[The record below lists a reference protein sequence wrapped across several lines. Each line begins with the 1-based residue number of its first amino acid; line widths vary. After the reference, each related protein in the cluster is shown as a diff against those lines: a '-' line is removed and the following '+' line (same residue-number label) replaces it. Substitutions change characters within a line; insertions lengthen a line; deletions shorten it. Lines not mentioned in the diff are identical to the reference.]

1 MSIDSAQLRRL
12 ETRPA
17 LATGR
22 LVLESLG
29 ERTVVA
35 SVLVSAL
42 ALVARVLWIA
52 TLDSRLVWIDEREFA
67 AIGASLA
74 SGHGYTGD
82 SFRANPVIPF
92 YLSVVFRLFG
102 ERYYVARL
110 GQAFLGAATCVL
122 LYRIGSLLAPAV
134 GVVAG
139 VLLALYPP
147 HVYLAGVFYV
157 DCVLTF
163 LLMLLVHLVLQG
175 ARSPRPSALGLGA
188 GALLGVAILTRPIVV
203 VYLPCLVGLWLLD
216 GSRPGRARLALAA
229 ACVLG
234 TCLTILP
241 WTVRNHF
248 AYGRFVPVSSG
259 LFTKLWQ
266 GNNELAVGGPDDRD
280 LLIDSDDWRARL
292 ERQPE
297 PTRRALEAKYSGVRD
312 QIGLRADQIG
322 DLGLARDEV
331 LRPIALGCITA
342 SPGRTLLLAGRK
354 LATLFSPFSST
365 ETENG
370 HTGAGYRMVAALSL
384 YPVLVLA
391 LAGAWIGRPHV
402 RLLAPLY
409 LLVGSVIGAYALLT
423 ACTRFR
429 LPLDPYLILLAAV
442 AIVGSV
448 AREGRTR

>member
-17 LATGR
+17 LTTGR

-35 SVLVSAL
+35 SVLVFAL

-52 TLDSRLVWIDEREFA
+52 TLENRLVWIDEREFA

-102 ERYYVARL
+102 ERYDVARL

-203 VYLPCLVGLWLLD
+203 VYLPCLVGLWLFD

-280 LLIDSDDWRARL
+280 LLIDSDDWRAR
-292 ERQPE
+292 R
-297 PTRRALEAKYSGVRD
+297 
-312 QIGLRADQIG
+312 
-322 DLGLARDEV
+322 
-331 LRPIALGCITA
+331 
-342 SPGRTLLLAGRK
+342 
-354 LATLFSPFSST
+354 
-365 ETENG
+365 
-370 HTGAGYRMVAALSL
+370 
-384 YPVLVLA
+384 
-391 LAGAWIGRPHV
+391 
-402 RLLAPLY
+402 
-409 LLVGSVIGAYALLT
+409 
-423 ACTRFR
+423 
-429 LPLDPYLILLAAV
+429 
-442 AIVGSV
+442 
-448 AREGRTR
+448 